1 MSDKSLEEKL
11 IDKFG
16 EKEAGKYYD
25 IQSRVQFVEA
35 FSILDSVKES
45 VEGITIALIS
55 GSFDR
60 AAAKEGI
67 TPLKY
72 AELAIKKTEE
82 VSEEKATVIYST
94 MRKMI
99 AAHNQYS
106 VDDED
111 HIIHRGPAPDID
123 AAETSAPPSGRPR
136 PGTEG
141 PAGSPG
147 TRPGGRGSD
156 PSRPS

>member
-1 MSDKSLEEKL
+1 MSEKSLEEKL
-11 IDKFG
+11 ISKFG

-45 VEGITIALIS
+45 IEGINSALLD
-55 GSFDR
+55 GRFDR
-60 AAAKEGI
+60 AAAKKGM
-67 TPLKY
+67 TPIKY
-72 AELAIKKTEE
+72 AELAMNKVEE

-94 MRKMI
+94 IRKMI

-111 HIIHRGPAPDID
+111 RIIHRGPAPDAD
-123 AAETSAPPSGRPR
+123 GVLLVM
-136 PGTEG
+136 
-141 PAGSPG
+141 AGS
-147 TRPGGRGSD
+147 D
-156 PSRPS
+156 